1 MRQGVVQSTWHTHY
15 RAAFGRVLDEQPL
28 MRNVLAG
35 LCLESEAATV
45 SAMRLARAFDAD
57 PADEHEQHLKRL
69 VTPIVKY
76 WTCKRAPVHAAESLE
91 CLGGAGYV
99 EESDLPRLFRQS
111 PLNGIWEGSGN
122 VMCLDVLRAMMRAPE
137 SLDAYWEEVRLAG
150 TGDERLDAA
159 IDELGKE
166 LADLDQIET
175 RARRLVERM
184 ALVFQAALLVREAP
198 AEIADAFG
206 DLGRRLAHEE
216 RGLEHQRHPFD
227 ESTGTCLDLVEVGQ
241 LLAQL
246 VDRGVEALV
255 A

>member
-99 EESDLPRLFRQS
+99 EESDLPRLFRES

-122 VMCLDVLRAMMRAPE
+122 VICLDVLRAMGRERLRSTRSARRCSRRRVRTRASARTAFGSTRSSPTTTT
-137 SLDAYWEEVRLAG
+137 SKRGLAG
-150 TGDERLDAA
+150 SSSRWPS
-159 IDELGKE
+159 
-166 LADLDQIET
+166 
-175 RARRLVERM
+175 RCRRR
-184 ALVFQAALLVREAP
+184 
-198 AEIADAFG
+198 
-206 DLGRRLAHEE
+206 
-216 RGLEHQRHPFD
+216 
-227 ESTGTCLDLVEVGQ
+227 C
-241 LLAQL
+241 
-246 VDRGVEALV
+246 
-255 A
+255 